1 MFWRLHSGENKG
13 SRTLTCTHL
22 HAQTCARTLPPSRPT
37 AQSAPNVAVGPLGP
51 IQSLWHPVEGTRI
64 MNSERTNRKG
74 CGSAHTQPPSP
85 PATLRSSQHP
95 WQPSS
100 QRKPIQSGK
109 LTVTQRLSLQTP
121 AVTVGIAWVTDT
133 VSCFPG
139 TGSSCDRSGLGG
151 GSHIPW
157 WWPSLDKNR
166 QVENFGASKA
176 GGSKKLGLGQE
187 AIYAQ
192 PLPWGGGGASLHLAK
207 VRAGGRG
214 QSRPS
219 EL

>member
-1 MFWRLHSGENKG
+1 
-13 SRTLTCTHL
+13 
-22 HAQTCARTLPPSRPT
+22 
-37 AQSAPNVAVGPLGP
+37 
-51 IQSLWHPVEGTRI
+51 

-192 PLPWGGGGASLHLAK
+192 PLPWGGGWSLLASGEGA
-207 VRAGGRG
+207 GRWKG
-214 QSRPS
+214 PIKAI
-219 EL
+219 

>member
-151 GSHIPW
+151 DPTF
-157 WWPSLDKNR
+157 P
-166 QVENFGASKA
+166 
-176 GGSKKLGLGQE
+176 
-187 AIYAQ
+187 
-192 PLPWGGGGASLHLAK
+192 GGGPPWTGTGKWRTLVPPRQEGPRSWGWGRKPSMPSPCPGGGWSLLASGEGA
-207 VRAGGRG
+207 GRWKG
-214 QSRPS
+214 PIKAI
-219 EL
+219 